1 MTAAPLGGIEFHG
14 KMMMEHMMVEYG
26 PSHGLICTGVVA
38 AVFSLLPGGRV
49 DIVPGFIQ
57 SD

>member
-1 MTAAPLGGIEFHG
+1 
-14 KMMMEHMMVEYG
+14 MMEHMMVEYG